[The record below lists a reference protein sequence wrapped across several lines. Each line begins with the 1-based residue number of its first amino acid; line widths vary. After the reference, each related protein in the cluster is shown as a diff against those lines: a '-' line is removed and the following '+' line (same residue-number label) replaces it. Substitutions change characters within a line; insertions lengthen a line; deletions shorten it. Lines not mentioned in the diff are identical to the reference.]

1 VLHPNEY
8 LSGIHDVMA
17 AEMLAAASQSH
28 PEAAELSDGIN
39 DMFGAAYICRQRAAR
54 LNDAAARATYA
65 GQHDLAA
72 MIGAAATR
80 ESAAADE
87 YELVGASCIRG
98 MHSFGYLSD
107 MEKRQLARD
116 AFLQNASASQVD
128 SALASLTK
136 KLYEDVTNYG
146 MDADGFG
153 GEQEAEEIM
162 GGGCSAFGD
171 ACVLLGGD
179 VPVVFGDEFYATF
192 GKLFKPSAERLMK
205 RQARLQKR
213 LDKLMEKLETLEDQ
227 GKSGLRV
234 RVLQKRIDL
243 LETRLGKIAEKLEA
257 LNESSE
263 MVQQSQQATAVV
275 RAAEQSSIDSV
286 TDSDDDFPESD
297 DDLLFE
303 DDDED
308 FGLMS
313 EIDVF
318 GASERRIKR
327 IQRRILRLKRR
338 MARLEARDRGPL
350 REKRIAKLQTRI
362 AKLEAKLGTLDSDA
376 DLDALLLEDDEE
388 EESYTAS
395 LITPQVKA
403 FTEEEWLASFAGML
417 AADPGSANRCP
428 YVQYFRRKTDAGG
441 SMNIS
446 PAVMGQENEGFFA
459 RIGKFFSNLFST
471 AQTRVQDTAPRRQQR
486 RQQMLEASRRRRAK
500 ARAFIQTKAEG
511 LQARTVAARQARQAA
526 MESTKLRDKLKA
538 ARQARR
544 QMRQAGRRAFFINPA
559 GQRVAAPAPA
569 SSPVPDGEYFDD
581 AGYAYAV
588 QDGVLAVVSTPNT
601 TFSKPVAPPG
611 GQDLAM
617 ANLKRDLESGKAQAA
632 GGKGSA
638 YRRRPVPMP
647 SRRAMKRRAMKRR
660 ARYVANARRRPLPPG
675 RRPLPPRFR
684 RR

>member
-116 AFLQNASASQVD
+116 AFLQSASASQVD

-162 GGGCSAFGD
+162 GGGCSIFGD

-192 GKLFKPSAERLMK
+192 GKLFKPSAERLKK
-205 RQARLQKR
+205 RQMRLRER
-213 LDKLMEKLETLEDQ
+213 LDKLTEKLETLEDQ

-234 RVLQKRIDL
+234 RVLQNRIDR

-257 LNESSE
+257 LKESGE
-263 MVQQSQQATAVV
+263 MVQQSQQASAVV

-286 TDSDDDFPESD
+286 TDSDDDFPEND
-297 DDLLFE
+297 DDLLSE

-308 FGLMS
+308 FGLVS

-327 IQRRILRLKRR
+327 IQRRIIRLKKR
-338 MARLEARDRGPL
+338 MAKLEARDRGPL
-350 REKRIAKLQTRI
+350 REKRIAKLQARI

-395 LITPQVKA
+395 LVTPQVKA

-446 PAVMGQENEGFFA
+446 PAVMGQANDGFFA
-459 RIGKFFSNLFST
+459 RIGKFFSDLFST
-471 AQTRVQDTAPRRQQR
+471 APTRVQRTSEARRARRQDILDAGR
-486 RQQMLEASRRRRAK
+486 EGRDKARTFIKAK
-500 ARAFIQTKAEG
+500 AKG
-511 LQARTVAARQARQAA
+511 LQARTVSARQARQEAR
-526 MESTKLRDKLKA
+526 ESTDLREKLKA
-538 ARQARR
+538 ARLARR
-544 QMRQAGRRAFFINPA
+544 QMRQAGRRAFFTNTA
-559 GQRVAAPAPA
+559 GQPVPAPVPT
-569 SSPVPDGEYFDD
+569 SNPVPDGEYYDD
-581 AGYAYAV
+581 AGYVYAV
-588 QDGVLAVVSTPNT
+588 QDGMLAVVSTPRT
-601 TFSKPVAPPG
+601 TFSNPVAPPG
-611 GQDLAM
+611 GQKVAM
-617 ANLKRDLESGKAQAA
+617 ANLKRDLATGTAQAA
-632 GGKGSA
+632 SSKGSA

-647 SRRAMKRRAMKRR
+647 SHRAMKRRAMKRR
-660 ARYVANARRRPLPPG
+660 ARYVANARRRPFRPG